1 MNTLTRLLI
10 VAVLLSAASLLHA
23 QREGRRAGDL
33 RMTTRL
39 KAGDAAP
46 RVGVTLARDLAR
58 GQVVLRVADN
68 GPGVPMAC
76 RERIFEPFFRL
87 PGASERDGGVGL
99 GLALVKTIA
108 GAHGASVA
116 CVEPPTGRGAT
127 FEVVWSI

>member
-1 MNTLTRLLI
+1 MESGVLVKGNEALLVRLI
-10 VAVLLSAASLLHA
+10 RNLLENAIRH
-23 QREGRRAGDL
+23 GRQQKND
-33 RMTTRL
+33 
-39 KAGDAAP
+39 KVGDAAP
-46 RVGVTLARDLAR
+46 RVGVTLARDLAK

-68 GPGVPMAC
+68 GPGVPMAY

-108 GAHGASVA
+108 HAHGASVA